1 MRRILQRLL
10 MPIAL
15 VAVTQ
20 TNIVS
25 AESIRLTGPNG
36 ELQNSPQYSEQI
48 TRHSSV
54 ASEPSRFYGPTSG
67 QDTLWG
73 ISSRLKPSNHVS
85 VQQTLLAIY
94 QLNPQAFENQ
104 NIHTL
109 IPGSTIRVPSLA
121 QVQSV
126 STDEAVRIMNLH
138 QARLDGNESAGDKAK
153 PQTTKPPVSKP
164 QVTPSQTSTAPSI
177 KPQATKPTPVNKA
190 PQVEALEQQLTS
202 SESELTALEEK
213 NHRLRLMLAEVQTEV
228 NGLKEELGDENRIRS
243 EVEKLLEA
251 ERLRVAEQ
259 QSNAPSTL
267 DNILSNGWLVAGLA
281 IVPGLL
287 IGLMIVLLLGRK
299 KAQAQAQAEQNDNSL
314 PSMAA
319 AASMAPLAAG
329 ALDDDVEDEL
339 DLDDDLFGESS
350 DDETLFSDELDG
362 DIETTQETDI
372 FAGLDDS
379 TLDFNLDDDDDSDPF
394 AAIDDDGDLDE
405 SLASFDVSSNGI
417 SVDSG
422 EKALGLEEM
431 ERALNDVVIEDSSED
446 DDGFDLSDTGVSQ
459 SELDDLFSS
468 ALDDIDE
475 DEDSAEQAMLDEL
488 LSESA
493 EGDDA
498 FSFDNL
504 LDDPEGF
511 DLSDDSEP
519 LNQTITSDSDID
531 DLFAQVQAEQESV
544 SESLESDISA
554 TEQPDEALQ
563 KLEDES
569 NALFDEL
576 FTESAEDSQSELTNT
591 QMLDELLDSDEN
603 GFDLGSDEES
613 IDLLDEWLDDS
624 DEEET
629 LQLSDDSTAMLDE
642 LLGEEDELDS
652 EVEPNLEA
660 QSEEPNLAEKPQS
673 QSEESLA
680 SEADDLDD
688 IAFDLDS
695 VSMLDELLDEEE
707 LEESTAKSAYDADST
722 VLLDELLDDHSDNDD
737 ASLSA
742 EDLSVDDFGDDGID
756 LFEELLEIEKSQP
769 EQTQSEDSLATLE
782 AASEVQSAPDA
793 QPSNDEIEQL
803 LASTGTEAE
812 EPTLDEQAEPAALND
827 ELGHIEE
834 SVVEEEKAFSSDDF
848 LDDMLNVAPESDPL
862 LGEFNFDQVEDDE
875 LVSPALDT
883 AESVNESSQPEPEP
897 EPEPEPAKAALPTV
911 DNEFGTPS
919 DDDWL
924 FDGDSDTADALAAL
938 QEQTPAA
945 PLEQVNETAQI
956 DDSHNEPLTPEPAQ
970 SAESEFEPEFDFVE
984 QDAETADVAEVEP
997 VASEG
1002 DGSQHIDSVDAPDAP
1017 LPEPE
1022 PEPEH
1027 EEQAESVDVANDLP
1041 FEFDELELPEFGE
1054 EEALTDAV
1062 EHPAADDAQANESSS
1077 SASEEALDE
1086 PQDESQAAS
1095 SDAFDEII
1103 GDGVYDNEAASDE
1116 AHSTETVSPENMA
1129 NEEIANDKRDSGEA
1143 PIEQQTEALET
1154 EPQIAQSDAEERF
1167 DFDDLDLPEYGED
1180 DAIADFKAEMPN
1192 QAASMANELSTDPAF
1207 NSESELSDV
1216 DGETR
1221 FSFDDLELPEYGEA
1235 DALADATAEMEQ
1247 DSDVALA
1254 EAPVANEVVTQTPEP
1269 APELSQEQTQE
1280 LPQTQSDEVF
1290 EFDTAADP
1298 VEAEAAE
1305 QGSAEQEPAEIRDGE
1320 QLQTST
1326 AEEPERAPSFNFN
1339 DLEPVDID
1347 NAELDQRLD
1356 EQDVLSGLFGDA
1368 PSLEPA
1374 PLEPQEH
1381 RDNTAIK
1388 SDYDESAF
1396 NELLAEG
1403 DDSYTPVEK
1412 PIDQRAS
1419 DSAGM
1424 DIDAMLEMGGE
1435 DWNGFSL
1442 SPELQASISD
1452 DIPEEDRH
1460 AWDEGNQ
1467 PAQAKISN
1475 EDWENQDGLIDFNP
1489 RDNQYRTIDEL
1500 MAEVDREEGL
1510 FNPDEEALKLDV
1522 GLSDFPD
1529 VIGQMSD
1536 IDVDSNAEA
1545 SGKLDLAKIY
1555 MEMNDASGAK
1565 KLLEEAIVD
1574 GNDDIRREA
1583 KRLIDAINGR

>member
-1 MRRILQRLL
+1 M
-10 MPIAL
+10 
-15 VAVTQ
+15 
-20 TNIVS
+20 
-25 AESIRLTGPNG
+25 
-36 ELQNSPQYSEQI
+36 
-48 TRHSSV
+48 
-54 ASEPSRFYGPTSG
+54 
-67 QDTLWG
+67 
-73 ISSRLKPSNHVS
+73 
-85 VQQTLLAIY
+85 
-94 QLNPQAFENQ
+94 
-104 NIHTL
+104 
-109 IPGSTIRVPSLA
+109 
-121 QVQSV
+121 
-126 STDEAVRIMNLH
+126 
-138 QARLDGNESAGDKAK
+138 
-153 PQTTKPPVSKP
+153 
-164 QVTPSQTSTAPSI
+164 
-177 KPQATKPTPVNKA
+177 
-190 PQVEALEQQLTS
+190 
-202 SESELTALEEK
+202 
-213 NHRLRLMLAEVQTEV
+213 
-228 NGLKEELGDENRIRS
+228 
-243 EVEKLLEA
+243 
-251 ERLRVAEQ
+251 
-259 QSNAPSTL
+259 
-267 DNILSNGWLVAGLA
+267 
-281 IVPGLL
+281 
-287 IGLMIVLLLGRK
+287 
-299 KAQAQAQAEQNDNSL
+299 
-314 PSMAA
+314 
-319 AASMAPLAAG
+319 
-329 ALDDDVEDEL
+329 
-339 DLDDDLFGESS
+339 
-350 DDETLFSDELDG
+350 
-362 DIETTQETDI
+362 
-372 FAGLDDS
+372 
-379 TLDFNLDDDDDSDPF
+379 
-394 AAIDDDGDLDE
+394 
-405 SLASFDVSSNGI
+405 
-417 SVDSG
+417 
-422 EKALGLEEM
+422 
-431 ERALNDVVIEDSSED
+431 
-446 DDGFDLSDTGVSQ
+446 
-459 SELDDLFSS
+459 
-468 ALDDIDE
+468 
-475 DEDSAEQAMLDEL
+475 
-488 LSESA
+488 
-493 EGDDA
+493 
-498 FSFDNL
+498 
-504 LDDPEGF
+504 
-511 DLSDDSEP
+511 
-519 LNQTITSDSDID
+519 
-531 DLFAQVQAEQESV
+531 
-544 SESLESDISA
+544 
-554 TEQPDEALQ
+554 
-563 KLEDES
+563 
-569 NALFDEL
+569 
-576 FTESAEDSQSELTNT
+576 
-591 QMLDELLDSDEN
+591 
-603 GFDLGSDEES
+603 
-613 IDLLDEWLDDS
+613 
-624 DEEET
+624 
-629 LQLSDDSTAMLDE
+629 
-642 LLGEEDELDS
+642 
-652 EVEPNLEA
+652 
-660 QSEEPNLAEKPQS
+660 
-673 QSEESLA
+673 
-680 SEADDLDD
+680 
-688 IAFDLDS
+688 
-695 VSMLDELLDEEE
+695 
-707 LEESTAKSAYDADST
+707 
-722 VLLDELLDDHSDNDD
+722 
-737 ASLSA
+737 
-742 EDLSVDDFGDDGID
+742 
-756 LFEELLEIEKSQP
+756 
-769 EQTQSEDSLATLE
+769 
-782 AASEVQSAPDA
+782 
-793 QPSNDEIEQL
+793 
-803 LASTGTEAE
+803 
-812 EPTLDEQAEPAALND
+812 
-827 ELGHIEE
+827 
-834 SVVEEEKAFSSDDF
+834 
-848 LDDMLNVAPESDPL
+848 
-862 LGEFNFDQVEDDE
+862 
-875 LVSPALDT
+875 
-883 AESVNESSQPEPEP
+883 
-897 EPEPEPAKAALPTV
+897 PTV

-956 DDSHNEPLTPEPAQ
+956 DDSHNEPLTLEPAQ
-970 SAESEFEPEFDFVE
+970 SAEPEFEPELDFVE
-984 QDAETADVAEVEP
+984 QDAETVDVAEVEP

-1022 PEPEH
+1022 PESEH

-1054 EEALTDAV
+1054 EEALADAV

-1143 PIEQQTEALET
+1143 PIEPQAEALET

-1192 QAASMANELSTDPAF
+1192 QAASMANELSTEPAF

-1290 EFDTAADP
+1290 EFDTADNTASDITETFESAADP

-1320 QLQTST
+1320 MQQQST
-1326 AEEPERAPSFNFN
+1326 AEEPESAPSFNFN

-1368 PSLEPA
+1368 SSLEPA

-1381 RDNTAIK
+1381 RDNAAIK

-1475 EDWENQDGLIDFNP
+1475 EDWENQDDLIDFNP